1 MNQRIVQ
8 LTDLHFQA
16 SSNELYKG
24 INADAHFLQC
34 LDWLSGNDCDLLL
47 LTGDLAH
54 GASPD
59 AYVRLQGYLADIGI
73 PWLWLPGNHDDVQQM
88 LAVTDQAVD
97 QVRCVELVSWRLL
110 ILDTTYAP
118 DGKGS
123 GSVSPAH
130 MQQLQRQLE
139 VEQNKPVLVVMHH
152 NPIPVNSA
160 WQDEIMLANSQEFNK
175 LVTTYSQIKAVIFG
189 HVHQPIDRVEQGV
202 RYLATPAT
210 SVQFLAGQDSFT
222 LQDDCGP
229 GLRIIDLLAVG
240 ELHTQV
246 IYLPKQAN
254 AKGLM

>member
-1 MNQRIVQ
+1 MSQRIIQ

-34 LDWLSGNDCDLLL
+34 LDWLSGNECDLLL

-59 AYVRLQGYLADIGI
+59 AYGRLQGYLAELDT
-73 PWLWLPGNHDDVQQM
+73 PWLWLPGNHDDAQQM
-88 LAVTDQAVD
+88 LAVSDQAVD
-97 QVRCVELVSWRLL
+97 QVRCVELAGWRLL
-110 ILDTTYAP
+110 ILDTTFAP

-123 GSVSPAH
+123 GSVSPTQ
-130 MQQLQRQLE
+130 MQQLQQQLE
-139 VEQNKPVLVVMHH
+139 VEQDKPVLVVMHH
-152 NPIPVNSA
+152 NPVPVNSA
-160 WQDEIMLANSQEFNK
+160 WQDEIMLANSQEFNQ
-175 LVTTYSQIKAVIFG
+175 LVTAYSQVKAVVFG

-229 GLRIIDLLAVG
+229 GLRMLDLLAEG
-240 ELHTQV
+240 ELQTQV

-254 AKGLM
+254 PKGLV

>member
-1 MNQRIVQ
+1 MSQRIVQ

-34 LDWLSGNDCDLLL
+34 LDWLSDNSCDLLL

-59 AYVRLQGYLADIGI
+59 AYARLQGYLAELDT
-73 PWLWLPGNHDDVQQM
+73 PWIWLPGNHDDAQHM
-88 LAVTDQAVD
+88 LAVADQAVD
-97 QVRCVELVSWRLL
+97 QVRSVELAGWRLL
-110 ILDTTYAP
+110 ILDTTHAP

-123 GSVSPAH
+123 GSVGPEQ
-130 MQQLQRQLE
+130 MQQLRQQLE
-139 VEQNKPVLVVMHH
+139 VEQDKPVLVVMHH
-152 NPIPVNSA
+152 NPVPVNSA
-160 WQDEIMLANSQEFNK
+160 WQDEIMLANSQEFNQ
-175 LVTTYSQIKAVIFG
+175 LVTTYSQVKAVVFG

-222 LQDDCGP
+222 LQDDRGP
-229 GLRIIDLLAVG
+229 GLRTIDLLAEG
-240 ELHTQV
+240 ELQTQV
-246 IYLPKQAN
+246 IHLPKQAN
-254 AKGLM
+254 PKGLV